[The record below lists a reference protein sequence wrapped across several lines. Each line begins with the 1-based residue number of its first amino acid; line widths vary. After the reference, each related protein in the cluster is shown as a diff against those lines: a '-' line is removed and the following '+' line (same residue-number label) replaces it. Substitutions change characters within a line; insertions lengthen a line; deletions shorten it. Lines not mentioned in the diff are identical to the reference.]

1 MAHERESFPTLADGS
16 GVGAVLAQ
24 RVEGDSSA
32 AKNGAIG
39 FAFKDSSGNVILPQ
53 LNSLGQL
60 PVTLDATTTADNL
73 YATGLHAGSTSLQIL
88 ATITLTASA
97 KYTDIEML
105 VSSFQDSEFT
115 VVWNNNGTP
124 TTLMQALVGSGQ
136 YTFKDKMSIDFTA
149 GATGT
154 QELLLKAKNMR
165 NPVSQLTGTITV
177 KEL

>member
-39 FAFKDSSGNVILPQ
+39 FAFKDSTGALILPQ

-60 PVTLDATTTADNL
+60 PVTLDAASLDNL
-73 YATGLHAGSTSLQIL
+73 YAHGFHAGSASTQTI
-88 ATITLTASA
+88 ATIALTVDA
-97 KYTDIEML
+97 KYTNIEML
-105 VSSFQDSEFT
+105 CSSFQDSEFELI
-115 VVWNNNGTP
+115 WNDNGVL

-149 GATGT
+149 GSTGT
-154 QELLLKAKNMR
+154 QQLLLKGKNMR

-177 KEL
+177 QKL